1 MAKYDDQH
9 RINKIIVLA
18 QEKIYDTSERSINIA
33 RGIDIAREVYGIIK
47 LEDLEYTRKSDGWSL
62 LHFAIT
68 SYNPFLVA
76 LFIDYGFDVDVKAKN
91 ATITP
96 RELYEKI
103 GYLAEIVEAFENPR
117 NFLEQYEVLYTEYLE
132 KERSSSEIS
141 IDSNVSSSSL
151 IGVVV
156 YNEGDE
162 EFTDEY

>member
-18 QEKIYDTSERSINIA
+18 QEKIYDTSKMSINVE
-33 RGIDIAREVYGIIK
+33 RGIAIAEEVRCTIK
-47 LEDLEYTRKSDGWSL
+47 PEDLEYTRKSDGWSL

-91 ATITP
+91 AAITP

-117 NFLEQYEVLYTEYLE
+117 NFLEKYGVLYTEDLE